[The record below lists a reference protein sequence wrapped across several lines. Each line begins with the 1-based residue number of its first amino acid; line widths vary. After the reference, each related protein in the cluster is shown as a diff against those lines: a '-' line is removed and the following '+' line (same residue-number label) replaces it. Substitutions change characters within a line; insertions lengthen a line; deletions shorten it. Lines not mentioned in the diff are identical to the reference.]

1 MVLAFDPA
9 QGSAPRG
16 GPFPAL
22 ESGLHEIYAATQSDA
37 ACLSGG
43 ALMLA
48 RRAGRR
54 SCLWVRHVVGQGE
67 TGGPSTLGV
76 AELGIDPARIV
87 LLRAREAGDAL
98 QAGLEGVS
106 CRALDAVIVEL
117 WGEAK
122 AYDLVASRRLALAA
136 KASGVPVLVA
146 RAAAHPMPSAAQMR
160 WQVRTLPSRALAGKA
175 PGAPA
180 LELTLLRARNGQE
193 GLRYCL
199 EWDRD
204 ARQFTPRPTPISGDS
219 ITAPAPLSGAV
230 VPVSAHRQG
239 ALEHWRNAG

>member
-1 MVLAFDPA
+1 MVLPFDPA
-9 QGSAPRG
+9 QGSVLRG
-16 GPFPAL
+16 GPFAAL
-22 ESGLHEIYAATQSDA
+22 ESGLHEIYAATQADA
-37 ACLSGG
+37 VCLSGAG
-43 ALMLA
+43 LMLA
-48 RRAGRR
+48 RGLGRR
-54 SCLWVRHVVGQGE
+54 GCLWVRHVVGQGE
-67 TGGPSTLGV
+67 TGAPSTLGV

-98 QAGLEGVS
+98 QAGIEGAG

-146 RAAAHPMPSAAQMR
+146 RAAARPIPSAAQTR
-160 WQVRTLPSRALAGKA
+160 WQVQALPSRALAAKA

-193 GLRYCL
+193 GLRYCV

-204 ARQFTPRPTPISGDS
+204 ARQFIPCSLPYSAERQ
-219 ITAPAPLSGAV
+219 PATLSGAV
-230 VPVSAHRQG
+230 VPISSHRPG
-239 ALEHWRNAG
+239 VLERWRNAG

>member
-9 QGSAPRG
+9 QGSALRG
-16 GPFPAL
+16 SPFPAL
-22 ESGLHEIYAATQSDA
+22 ESGLHEIYAATQADA

-48 RRAGRR
+48 RGAGRR
-54 SCLWVRHVVGQGE
+54 ACLWVRHAGCGE
-67 TGGPSTLGV
+67 TGAPSPLGM
-76 AELGIDPARIV
+76 AELGIDPAQVV
-87 LLRAREAGDAL
+87 LLLAREASDAL
-98 QAGLEGVS
+98 QAGLEGVG
-106 CRALDAVIVEL
+106 CRALEAVIVEL
-117 WGEAK
+117 WGETK

-136 KASGVPVLVA
+136 KTSGVPVLVA
-146 RAAAHPMPSAAQMR
+146 RAGARPMPSAAQTR
-160 WQVRTLPSRALAGKA
+160 WQARALPSRGLAAKA

-204 ARQFTPRPTPISGDS
+204 ARQFIPRPTPVSGDS
-219 ITAPAPLSGAV
+219 ITPPAPLPGTV
-230 VPVSAHRQG
+230 VSISAHRQG
-239 ALEHWRNAG
+239 TAERWKSAG

>member
-1 MVLAFDPA
+1 MVLAPD
-9 QGSAPRG
+9 
-16 GPFPAL
+16 PAL
-22 ESGLHEIYAATQSDA
+22 ESGLHEIYAATQADA

-48 RRAGRR
+48 RGAGRR
-54 SCLWVRHVVGQGE
+54 DCLWVRHPGHGE
-67 TGGPSTLGV
+67 TGAPSPLGV
-76 AELGIDPARIV
+76 AELGIDPARVV
-87 LLRAREAGDAL
+87 LLRVREAGDAL
-98 QAGLEGVS
+98 QAGLEGAN

-117 WGEAK
+117 WGEVK

-136 KASGVPVLVA
+136 KVSGVPVLVA
-146 RAAAHPMPSAAQMR
+146 RAAARPIPSAAQTR
-160 WQVRTLPSRALAGKA
+160 WQVKALSSRGLAAKA

-204 ARQFTPRPTPISGDS
+204 ARQFVPYFPQRQ
-219 ITAPAPLSGAV
+219 PATLSGAV
-230 VPVSAHRQG
+230 VPVSAHRQSMPRTEEKY
-239 ALEHWRNAG
+239 LRRNTG